1 MKSNFIDKIKNKEF
15 VLIAE
20 IGVNYYD
27 IAKKK
32 NISPLDAAMLMID
45 GAKKAG
51 VHAVKFQTYKAE
63 KLAARDSPFYW
74 DISEEPTPSQ
84 YELFKKFDMFG
95 KEEYEFLNKY
105 CQSVEIDFFSTPF
118 DFESVDY
125 LDEIMDVYKISS
137 SDLNN
142 LPFIE
147 YIAKKKK
154 PILLSTGASNEDEID
169 EAVMLIKKHNDNILV
184 IMHCVLE
191 YPTLYEHANLN
202 KILTLKK
209 RYDELIVGYSDHTKP
224 DTSLDIIKTAYNLG
238 ATVIEKHFTL
248 DKSLKG
254 NDHYHAMDVT
264 DAKNIITAIKFIDKI
279 RGTYDLFS
287 LENEQI
293 ARQNARRSIVSKG
306 IIKKG
311 EYLTKDN
318 LIFKRPGTGII
329 PKKLSQIIGKKLK
342 FDIPDDTILSFDM
355 LE

>member
-1 MKSNFIDKIKNKEF
+1 MKSNLVDKIKNGEF

-20 IGVNYYD
+20 NGVNYYD
-27 IAKKK
+27 IAEKK
-32 NISPLDAAMLMID
+32 NISPLDAAKLMID
-45 GAKKAG
+45 EAKEAG

-63 KLAARDSPFYW
+63 KLAAKNSPYYW
-74 DISEEPTPSQ
+74 DISEEPTRSQ

-95 KEEYEFLNKY
+95 RREYELLNKY
-105 CQSVEIDFFSTPF
+105 CQSAEIDFFSTPF
-118 DFESVDY
+118 DFESADY
-125 LDEIMDVYKISS
+125 LDEIMDICKISS

-154 PILLSTGASNEDEID
+154 PIILSTGASNEDEID
-169 EAVMLIKKHNDNILV
+169 EAVTLIKKHNDNILV

-191 YPTLYEHANLN
+191 YPTPYEHANLN

-209 RYDELIVGYSDHTKP
+209 RYNGLIVGYSDHTKP
-224 DTSLDIIKTAYNLG
+224 DASLDIIKTAYNLG

-248 DKSLKG
+248 DKSIKG

-264 DAKNIITAIKFIDKI
+264 DAKNIITAINFIDKI
-279 RGTYDLFS
+279 RGTYDLLS
-287 LENEQI
+287 LESEQK
-293 ARQNARRSIVSKG
+293 ARQNARRSIVSNG

-311 EYLTKDN
+311 EYLTRNN
-318 LIFKRPGTGII
+318 LTFKRPGTGIAPSKI
-329 PKKLSQIIGKKLK
+329 SQIIGKKSGL
-342 FDIPDDTILSFDM
+342 DIPDDTILTLDM